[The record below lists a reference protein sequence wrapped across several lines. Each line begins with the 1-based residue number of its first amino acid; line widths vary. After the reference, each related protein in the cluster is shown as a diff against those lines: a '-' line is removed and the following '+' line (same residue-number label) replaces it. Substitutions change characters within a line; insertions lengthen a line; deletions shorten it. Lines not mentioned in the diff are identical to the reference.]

1 MTLFNICIKNIK
13 RNFRNYFIYF
23 MSIVFNV
30 IIYFTFVSIRF
41 NEQILKFLEGEYK
54 ILVLFKF
61 SSILIAIFS
70 LIFIWYSTSF
80 FMKKRKK
87 EIGIYSLLGVK
98 KKQIGKMLFYE
109 NVIMG
114 IMALGIGLLLGS
126 IFCKLFI
133 MILFKFMNFLVEVKF
148 TVSFDAVLNTIVTF
162 GVLFL
167 ITSVYGYTIIY
178 KFSLIELFKA
188 ENIAEKEPKSSVIMA
203 LISIL
208 IIGVGYVVG
217 LNVTTKTF
225 LVSTGT
231 VLVTSVV
238 GTFMFFNYFLIFAMK
253 VLKKN
258 KRRYYKGINIIG
270 INQIVYRIKSN
281 SRTLSIIAILSAVT
295 LTSIG
300 ITYTLYYTVSKEN
313 SISHP
318 FSYSYI
324 TNSEIIDEK
333 VENIIAKYPK
343 NKLIDSV
350 EEEFIKVYAKV
361 NDNKSGK
368 AYLISESK
376 FNKIAKIRGLKDRI
390 HLGNDN
396 EVVLLKYYRSKEK
409 IATGKLVELLSENKK
424 QEFKVVDHKQY
435 YAMNRYKIEST
446 FVVKDNIYNKF
457 YDKSNIDRIKGYK
470 VKNELDSKELTK
482 EIIKAV
488 PADVELSY
496 CLESISA
503 LILMG
508 MLLFIGVFL
517 GLVFL
522 IASGSV
528 IYFKQLTEANEE
540 KGRYLIL
547 KNIGVSKKE
556 IKVSIA
562 KQMGVIF
569 GLPLTVGI
577 AHSLVAIVMNY
588 KLFNLNMISPAILT
602 IGGYILIYLGY
613 YLLTI
618 NSYNK
623 IVNSKTV

>member
-1 MTLFNICIKNIK
+1 MTLFDICIKNIK

-41 NEQILKFLEGEYK
+41 NEQILRFLAGEYK

-61 SSILIAIFS
+61 ASILIAIFS

-80 FMKKRKK
+80 FIKKRKK

-98 KKQIGKMLFYE
+98 KRQIGRMLFYE

-133 MILFKFMNFLVEVKF
+133 MILFKFINFLVEVKF
-148 TVSFDAVLNTIVTF
+148 TVNFKAVLSTVVTF

-167 ITSVYGYTIIY
+167 ITSIYGYTIIY

-188 ENIAEKEPKSSVIMA
+188 ENVAEKEPRSSMIMA

-208 IIGVGYVVG
+208 IIGIGYIVG
-217 LNVTTKTF
+217 LNVSIKTF
-225 LVSTGT
+225 LVNTGV
-231 VLVTSVV
+231 VLMTSVV
-238 GTFMFFNYFLIFAMK
+238 GTFMFFNYFLIFVMK

-270 INQIVYRIKSN
+270 INQILYRIKSN
-281 SRTLSIIAILSAVT
+281 SRTLSIIAILSAVI

-300 ITYTLYYTVSKEN
+300 ITYTLYYTVSKEHF
-313 SISHP
+313 ISYP

-324 TNSEIIDEK
+324 TNNEVIDEK

-343 NKLIDSV
+343 NKLVNSV
-350 EEEFIKVYAKV
+350 EEEFIRVYAKCS
-361 NDNKSGK
+361 DYKLGK
-368 AYLISESK
+368 VYLISESK
-376 FNKIAKIRGLKDRI
+376 FNKIAKIRGLKDRV
-390 HLGNDN
+390 HLDDDS
-396 EVVLLKYYRSKEK
+396 EVVLLNYTRFRKNVK
-409 IATGKLVELLSENKK
+409 GKSVELLSNDKK
-424 QEFKVVDHKQY
+424 QEFKVVDHKLY

-446 FVVKDNIYNKF
+446 FVVKDSIYNEF
-457 YDKSNIDRIKGYK
+457 YDKNNIDRIKGYK
-470 VKNELDSKELTK
+470 IKNELDSKELTK
-482 EIIKAV
+482 EIIRVV
-488 PADVELSY
+488 PSDVELSY
-496 CLESISA
+496 CLENINA
-503 LILMG
+503 LMLIG
-508 MLLFIGVFL
+508 MLLFVGVFL

-547 KNIGVSKKE
+547 KNIGVSKEE

-569 GLPLTVGI
+569 GLPLIVGI
-577 AHSLVAIVMNY
+577 AHSLVAIIMNY
-588 KLFNLNMISPAILT
+588 KLFNLNMISPVILI
-602 IGGYILIYLGY
+602 IGSYILIYLVY
-613 YLLTI
+613 YFLTI